1 GGQSA
6 HGVQIDRAVRVVDA
20 LRTTGGSGRVPGVGG
35 GRLLDDRPVVGGGL
49 FGDEILVED
58 DVGQRRLDLVRGLVG
73 HHDPALDVEL
83 RRQSLSHG
91 QERLVDEDPVGL
103 RVADDVGEVFRGQ
116 AQVELEHG
124 RGDSGNGEVELEVAA
139 GVPVEDPDHR
149 SGADAQFAQSVSQLR

>member
-1 GGQSA
+1 
-6 HGVQIDRAVRVVDA
+6 
-20 LRTTGGSGRVPGVGG
+20 
-35 GRLLDDRPVVGGGL
+35 
-49 FGDEILVED
+49 
-58 DVGQRRLDLVRGLVG
+58 
-73 HHDPALDVEL
+73 
-83 RRQSLSHG
+83 HG

-149 SGADAQFAQSVSQLR
+149 SGADAQFAQSVSQLRHAAEFLGVVRPTPGAVGAAVDDLGRTEDRGRMPDEVGGV